1 MENKVQIFSSEEFGQ
16 IRAVKL
22 KGEDYFVGKDIAES
36 LGYSRPTK
44 AVSDHVDSDDIDE
57 VPIQDSIGR
66 MQRTPII
73 NESGVYA
80 LIFGSKLPSA
90 KKFKRWVTSEVLP
103 TIRKTGGYVA
113 NDDIF
118 ISTYLPFADDTTK
131 SLFKATLA
139 TVRNQNE
146 IINRQ
151 QKEIEYK
158 NEVLIGVTE
167 DIDIYTKRNVLNK
180 VVRYKGANFK
190 ERWIE
195 LYDRFRE
202 VYSIDLPAR
211 TKGYNIK
218 QIKKKDHLSI
228 IKYAEQF
235 GHLDDLYKVAVK
247 LYETDT
253 KEILVSL
260 QKVVS

>member
-66 MQRTPII
+66 MQRTPIV

-139 TVRNQNE
+139 TVRNQS
-146 IINRQ
+146 Q
-151 QKEIEYK
+151 
-158 NEVLIGVTE
+158 
-167 DIDIYTKRNVLNK
+167 
-180 VVRYKGANFK
+180 
-190 ERWIE
+190 
-195 LYDRFRE
+195 
-202 VYSIDLPAR
+202 
-211 TKGYNIK
+211 
-218 QIKKKDHLSI
+218 
-228 IKYAEQF
+228 
-235 GHLDDLYKVAVK
+235 
-247 LYETDT
+247 
-253 KEILVSL
+253 
-260 QKVVS
+260 